1 MAKTSSTY
9 CVLNSKSRENLMI
22 DLFYSNFKLFNV
34 INESPSF
41 EAIVPRASGRR
52 NQCLERMRSRGV
64 RGYRWGGGGVWWKT
78 FPRYW
83 FKHAARF
90 HTAAVLVNGRT
101 GEKEQP
107 VLEEGA
113 GSIARRMLRER
124 RPLSVS
130 AHAHWST
137 SYVCVFSKYTT
148 AHKFHCLPHQY
159 PLFLYTSKLPRILR
173 TDKTALLSGRTGKP
187 TGYAFSI
194 AVCVCEHQPHPFSA
208 QYSPSHCT
216 LSNIASLAS
225 VPRRREKSPR
235 RVDYFDT

>member
-1 MAKTSSTY
+1 MK
-9 CVLNSKSRENLMI
+9 ENLMI

-34 INESPSF
+34 INESVLF
-41 EAIVPRASGRR
+41 
-52 NQCLERMRSRGV
+52 V
-64 RGYRWGGGGVWWKT
+64 RFIST
-78 FPRYW
+78 S
-83 FKHAARF
+83 
-90 HTAAVLVNGRT
+90 TNIAAVSVNGRT

-194 AVCVCEHQPHPFSA
+194 AVCVCEH
-208 QYSPSHCT
+208 
-216 LSNIASLAS
+216 
-225 VPRRREKSPR
+225 V
-235 RVDYFDT
+235 